1 MKSLSKL
8 SFKIVG
14 KTDTGK
20 HRPNN
25 EDSIAFDRLEDGRTF
40 AMVADG
46 MGGHRAGEIASNI
59 TVTELSQSLLN
70 SDWNESQL
78 ISTIQ
83 QINLSIFKQA
93 EENNQYQG
101 MGTTLVLACIENDS
115 LLIAHVGDSRCY
127 QWQALWQSEK
137 DNPELKA
144 LTTDHSLIEEMLS
157 QGLLEKEDL
166 AKSMRKNLLTRALGV
181 RPGIEVTLGE
191 FSLSGSGILLLCS
204 DGLSDMVDDVQLEK
218 LLSAPMS
225 LESICQNLIDEANQA
240 GGRDNIS
247 VILISY
253 SQN

>member
-1 MKSLSKL
+1 MKY
-8 SFKIVG
+8 SFEIAG
-14 KTDTGK
+14 LTDTGK
-20 HRPNN
+20 NRPNN
-25 EDSIAFDRLEDGRTF
+25 EDSIGFDTLDDGRVF

-59 TVTELSQSLLN
+59 TVTELQQSLCN
-70 SDWNESQL
+70 SQWDESRL

-83 QINLSIFKQA
+83 QINLSIYKQA
-93 EENNQYQG
+93 QENNKYQG
-101 MGTTLVLACIENDS
+101 MGTTIVLACIENDS
-115 LLIAHVGDSRCY
+115 LMIAHVGDSRCY
-127 QWQALWQSEK
+127 QWIEQET
-137 DNPELKA
+137 DNESHGILKT

-191 FSLSGSGILLLCS
+191 YTLENTGIILLCS
-204 DGLSDMVDDVQLEK
+204 DGLSDMLDEQQLENI
-218 LLSAPMS
+218 LSAPMS
-225 LESICQNLIDEANQA
+225 LGFKCQNLIDEANKA

-253 SQN
+253 SK

>member
-1 MKSLSKL
+1 MKL
-8 SFKIVG
+8 SFEIVG
-14 KTDTGK
+14 LTDTGK
-20 HRPNN
+20 NRPNN
-25 EDSIAFDRLEDGRTF
+25 EDSIGFEMLDDGRLY

-59 TVTELSQSLLN
+59 TVTELQQSLCN
-70 SDWNESQL
+70 SQWDESRL

-83 QINLSIFKQA
+83 QINLSIYKQA
-93 EENNQYQG
+93 QENNKYQG
-101 MGTTLVLACIENDS
+101 MGTTLVLACIENNS
-115 LLIAHVGDSRCY
+115 LLVAHVGDSRCY
-127 QWQALWQSEK
+127 QWIEQETG
-137 DNPELKA
+137 NETEGTFKA

-191 FSLSGSGILLLCS
+191 YTLENTGIILLCS
-204 DGLSDMVDDVQLEK
+204 DGLSDMLDDQILENI
-218 LLSAPMS
+218 LSAPMS
-225 LESICQNLIDEANQA
+225 LGFKCQNLIDEANKA

-253 SQN
+253 S